1 MTLADLIAP
10 GSGQTR
16 LHFPDETISV
26 DYGELWKAGE
36 AVGGLRA
43 ACDGKPV
50 AVVLTNSRACATVIV
65 GAIAAGQ
72 PLVSVPMPPRG
83 ADPDWYARFIQ
94 RMCAATG
101 AEKMLVDASLLPLLP
116 PMEKVAFLSFEDVL
130 ALRGPSMA
138 DPGAFTLTQFTSGST
153 AEPKGVVLSGDK
165 IVANLRAL
173 VEWLEVVP
181 GDHVCTWLPLS
192 HDMGLMGTFLGS
204 LAAAGDTWARGLDLV
219 LMTPQGFLR
228 SPARWLSACE
238 AFSATITVAP
248 NYAYDMAARK
258 RGPAH
263 DLRRLRACIV
273 GAEPIRAESLERF
286 SRVFGDSGFDST
298 AFCPAYGMAEAALAV
313 TGTPVGVHWH
323 ATEIEPLPDD
333 PRVGIGDAQ
342 GYQVVSSG
350 AALPGYEVRIDGDG
364 IGEIL
369 VKGPSVADSYADG
382 AHLPDA
388 DGWFH
393 TRDLGVLRDGQ
404 LHVLG
409 RTDDVFHVAGR
420 NIYALD
426 VEAYA
431 AEVTGVRSGRVV
443 AVPENGDLTLVAECE
458 PAFCDRDSAHRLA
471 QALRQRIVARLGVSP
486 RRVLLTRR
494 GALPMTSSGKI
505 RRKPLVAA
513 LQSSQVKILAGSLE

>member
-10 GSGQTR
+10 GSGRTR
-16 LHFPDETISV
+16 LHFLDESISV

-36 AVGGLRA
+36 AMGCLRA
-43 ACDGKPV
+43 SCDGKPV
-50 AVVLTNSRACATVIV
+50 AVVLTNSRACATAVV
-65 GAIAAGQ
+65 GAVAAGQ
-72 PLVSVPMPPRG
+72 PLVSVPMPARG
-83 ADPDWYARFIQ
+83 AAPDWYARFIQ
-94 RMCAATG
+94 RMCALTG
-101 AEKMLVDASLLPLLP
+101 AEVMLVDRSLLPLLP
-116 PMEKVAFLSFEDVL
+116 PMEKVSFVSFED
-130 ALRGPSMA
+130 ALSLSGPRA
-138 DPGAFTLTQFTSGST
+138 VDPAAFTLTQFTSGST

-165 IVANLRAL
+165 IVANLLAL
-173 VEWLEVVP
+173 VEWLEVGP

-204 LAAAGDTWARGLDLV
+204 LTAAGDRWARGLDLA

-228 SPARWLSACE
+228 GPARWLSACE
-238 AFSATITVAP
+238 EYGATITVAP

-263 DLRRLRACIV
+263 DLRRLRTCVV
-273 GAEPIRAESLERF
+273 GAEPIRVQSLERF
-286 SRVFGDSGFDST
+286 SRVFGDSGFDPT

-313 TGTPVGVHWH
+313 TGTPVGVRWH
-323 ATEIEPLPDD
+323 ATEIEPFPDD
-333 PRVGIGDAQ
+333 PRVGTDAAQ

-350 AALPGYEVRIDGDG
+350 VSLPGYGVRIDGDG

-369 VKGPSVADSYADG
+369 VKGPSVADSYTG
-382 AHLPDA
+382 GTRLPDA

-404 LHVLG
+404 LYVLG

-420 NIYALD
+420 NVYALD
-426 VEAYA
+426 VEAFA

-443 AVPENGDLTLVAECE
+443 AIPENGDLTLVAECE
-458 PAFCDRDSAHRLA
+458 PAYCDRDSAARLA
-471 QALRQRIVARLGVSP
+471 QALRQQIVARLGVRP

-494 GALPMTSSGKI
+494 GVLPMTSSGKI
-505 RRKPLVAA
+505 RRKPLAAA
-513 LQSSQVKILAGSLE
+513 LQSSEVKILAGSLE